1 MRLAGDQLGSNAQPG
16 PTDYGGIWCD
26 WSGKNTTSTN
36 DRFSPQD
43 RGNSAILGFLACHHE
58 RIRRRT
64 LDCRVTISRMNE
76 LPPSPDQHQPESKV
90 DSGLPA
96 SVVLPSFIPSDN
108 GVLKKR
114 LRLLTLLFVILAVVL
129 AVQWWLSYS
138 EIRGLR
144 EEVARRLQTG
154 DTANAEVKGVLKT
167 VQESTKEL
175 QGKVSVL
182 DSKQAESQS
191 QQLALEQLYQDL
203 SKNRDDW
210 ALSEIEEVLST
221 ASQQLELAGNVQGA
235 LIALQNAD
243 KSLSRSDKPQFIA
256 IRRAIA
262 RDQDR
267 LKALPT
273 VDVPGI
279 AVRLD
284 SVIGQIDGMP
294 LLADEKPVASM
305 TAPKKQP
312 LRQAPKV
319 ANTKSNGKAQAA
331 DAAPAND
338 WLANAQDKWQSLS
351 AEMWTELK
359 QLVRIR
365 SVDTPDALLLSPTQ
379 AYYARENL
387 KLRLLNARLALL
399 SRNEFAFRNDLSAAQ
414 DTIAKYFDTRAK
426 QVQTTQAL
434 LKQVQGSNLSIQ
446 MPTLSESINAVRNYK
461 SRRTN

>member
-1 MRLAGDQLGSNAQPG
+1 
-16 PTDYGGIWCD
+16 
-26 WSGKNTTSTN
+26 
-36 DRFSPQD
+36 
-43 RGNSAILGFLACHHE
+43 
-58 RIRRRT
+58 
-64 LDCRVTISRMNE
+64 MNE
-76 LPPSPDQHQPESKV
+76 LQSSPDQNQPDAKAAP
-90 DSGLPA
+90 GLQA
-96 SVVLPSFIPSDN
+96 STVLPSFTPSDN

-114 LRLLTLLFVILAVVL
+114 LRLLTLLVVILAIVL
-129 AVQWWLSYS
+129 VAQWWISHS

-154 DTANAEVKGVLKT
+154 DVANTEVKGVLKT

-175 QGKVSVL
+175 QAKVSVL

-279 AVRLD
+279 SVRLD
-284 SVIGQIDGMP
+284 SVIGQIDSMP
-294 LLADEKPVASM
+294 LLSDEKPVMSV
-305 TAPKKQP
+305 TEPKKQP
-312 LRQAPKV
+312 MRAAPKAAAKV
-319 ANTKSNGKAQAA
+319 NGKEQPTS
-331 DAAPAND
+331 APAGD
-338 WLANAQDKWQSLS
+338 WLADAQEKWQSFS

-399 SRNEFAFRNDLSAAQ
+399 SRNEFAFRNDLAAAQ

-426 QVQTTQAL
+426 QVQTTQAM

-461 SRRTN
+461 GRR